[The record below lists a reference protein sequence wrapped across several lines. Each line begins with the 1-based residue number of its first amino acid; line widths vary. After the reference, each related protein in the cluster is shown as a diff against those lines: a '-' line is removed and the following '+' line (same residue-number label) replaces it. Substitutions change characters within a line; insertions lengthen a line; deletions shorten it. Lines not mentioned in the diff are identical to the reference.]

1 MYKSVD
7 PGTRVFR
14 SRLQIGGSHSTTI
27 DFGKAYPVL
36 AKFVEPGDVL
46 RISARVFARYQ
57 PTLAPIM
64 NSCNIRYCFFYIDLR
79 QVVNNI
85 ADIIT
90 GTHDGKTLAEV
101 PAAKNFVDD
110 VSQDAN
116 YVVSKGKF
124 WDYMGIPCLDYKSIK
139 SNLCL
144 PAQYWYKAY
153 MKIYWDYYRD
163 ENLFEETDFE
173 TWWTNTLCKLG
184 GQSELFSVNLKKD
197 YFTSATPFEMK
208 GEIPTFDVEVE
219 EPFSLNSTVDVRLG
233 SNEYPTNYRQ
243 TFVHGYYKKLGTSEE
258 EGDYYAP
265 DVSSG
270 GDNNTHVYGSFRVPH
285 SDSNPSEI
293 PVRAFVNNNE
303 LNEAWSGYSGSFNMR
318 DIRAMGQLTRVKER
332 EMRCGSRYTEYLRS
346 NFHIAPA
353 DETLRRPVYLGGFKQ
368 PILTNEV
375 QQTAADGSTP
385 VGTMRGKGITD
396 GGNSIKPYHAK
407 EFGILFGLIDVVPDL
422 IYTQGI
428 NRELTYK
435 SRYDFFNPSFQNLSE
450 QEVRNGELYIST
462 TDGKNDDTFGFQG
475 MYNELRSKK
484 NIVTA
489 DLRDSL
495 KYWTQ
500 AIEFASRPN
509 LNQTFISAESYADSF
524 KRPFAVSGADPIIL
538 HVENYVDAYRPMI
551 REAVPGLVDHN

>member
-7 PGTRVFR
+7 PGVRVFR

-64 NSCNIRYCFFYIDLR
+64 NSCNIRYRFFYIDLR
-79 QVVNNI
+79 QVQNNI

-90 GTHDGKTLAEV
+90 GTHDGITLADV
-101 PAAKNFVDD
+101 PSAKNFVDD
-110 VSQDAN
+110 VVTDAN

-124 WDYMGIPCLDYKSIK
+124 WDYIGIPCLDYKSIK

-208 GEIPTFDVEVE
+208 GEIPTFDVETT
-219 EPFSLNSTVDVRLG
+219 EPFTPDTLIPDYFVAYDSDDNKVFSDYQYMNRPITRTSGTPNDAIQASGSIEAPSNAFYIEHGTGIDGNKIINGLNSNSLNNVYAGTA
-233 SNEYPTNYRQ
+233 
-243 TFVHGYYKKLGTSEE
+243 GY
-258 EGDYYAP
+258 
-265 DVSSG
+265 
-270 GDNNTHVYGSFRVPH
+270 
-285 SDSNPSEI
+285 
-293 PVRAFVNNNE
+293 
-303 LNEAWSGYSGSFNMR
+303 FNMR
-318 DIRAMGQLTRVKER
+318 DIRAMGQLTRIKER

-396 GGNSIKPYHAK
+396 GGNTIKPYHAK

-450 QEVRNGELYIST
+450 QEVRNGEIYIST

-489 DLRDSL
+489 DLRDTL

-509 LNQTFISAESYADSF
+509 LNQSFVSAESYADSF

-551 REAVPGLVDHN
+551 REAIPGLVDHN